1 MTNEEIQAIEELS
14 ANLMN
19 NVRLSKEQQR
29 EELRNDSNFAEKE
42 QENKNKLLAIFKQT
56 SNYWS
61 FFTLDKTEDI
71 KDDTPLFNFMF
82 YCNLF
87 DDLLEK
93 LGKDKVNFYETLFDV
108 ILTRK
113 NFVIKILDRYEI
125 HIALPVKNE
134 IQKTLSIRA
143 LGDTAKQQAI
153 AINAG
158 KMVENVVLLNC
169 IPILIELEKANL
181 CKLFDKKI
189 NSYIS
194 WANCEETFYST
205 LRLGVCVFSAIC
217 ILYEEELKKKMQF

>member
-19 NVRLSKEQQR
+19 NVQLSKEQQR

-71 KDDTPLFNFMF
+71 QDDTPLFNFMF

-93 LGKDKVNFYETLFDV
+93 LGKDKVSFYETLFDV

-113 NFVIKILDRYEI
+113 NFVINILDRYEI
-125 HIALPVKNE
+125 HILLPVKNE
-134 IQKTLSIRA
+134 IQKILSIRA
-143 LGDTAKQQAI
+143 LGETAKQQAI

-158 KMVENVVLLNC
+158 EMVENVVLLNC

-205 LRLGVCVFSAIC
+205 LRLGICVFSAIC
-217 ILYEEELKKKMQF
+217 ILYEKELKKKMQF

>member
-19 NVRLSKEQQR
+19 NVQLSKEQQR

-42 QENKNKLLAIFKQT
+42 QENKNKLLDIFKQT

-158 KMVENVVLLNC
+158 EMVENVVLLNC